1 MTNSRLQ
8 NALTILPIIS
18 AGLYLLGFSYH
29 QGYLEA
35 FGIEDSLFPLA
46 TDKALLFGFFAFVSF
61 SLVPML
67 YIVAAVLLLFFT
79 VLVVAI
85 LSSSPRAK
93 HLYTKLAGKL
103 RSLCSKQKI
112 SPTLSE
118 YVDKSGI
125 AYSYAVGTFLVAISL
140 ILVTLLA
147 SKSGKEQAERDI
159 ASFKQNKGTWI
170 MLHSPLLSSPTKAKQ
185 VICSTSHCAF
195 WTGKETLILRHE
207 NVTHVAT
214 HNPSLDDK

>member
-1 MTNSRLQ
+1 MIESRLQ

-67 YIVAAVLLLFFT
+67 YIVAAV
-79 VLVVAI
+79 

-185 VICSTSHCAF
+185 VICSTSHCTF

-214 HNPSLDDK
+214 HNPSLDVK